1 MNLSAMLEL
10 FPLCL
15 ADCKHKLF
23 WCDTR
28 ELEQK
33 TRLRKYF
40 SNLDLTLN
48 VTRNFKRAKSLFMYL
63 KPTFIDLA
71 QTFLAVHL
79 QFVSTSPLSMFY
91 LDSFTGS

>member
-1 MNLSAMLEL
+1 MKLSAMLAL

-33 TRLRKYF
+33 TRLRKCF
-40 SNLDLTLN
+40 FNLDLTLN
-48 VTRNFKRAKSLFMYL
+48 VTRDFKRAKSLFMYL

-71 QTFLAVHL
+71 Q
-79 QFVSTSPLSMFY
+79 FVSTSPLSMFH
-91 LDSFTGS
+91 LDSFTGSGVFFIHL

>member
-15 ADCKHKLF
+15 ADCNHKLF

-28 ELEQK
+28 EQK
-33 TRLRKYF
+33 TRLRKCF
-40 SNLDLTLN
+40 FNLDLTLN

-79 QFVSTSPLSMFY
+79 QFVSTSPLSMFH

>member
-1 MNLSAMLEL
+1 MNLSAMLAL

-33 TRLRKYF
+33 TRLRKCF
-40 SNLDLTLN
+40 FNLDL
-48 VTRNFKRAKSLFMYL
+48 KRAKSLFVHL

-79 QFVSTSPLSMFY
+79 QFVSTSPLSMFH

>member
-1 MNLSAMLEL
+1 MNLSVMLEL

-15 ADCKHKLF
+15 ADCNHKLF

-33 TRLRKYF
+33 TRLRKCF
-40 SNLDLTLN
+40 FNLDLTLN

-79 QFVSTSPLSMFY
+79 QFVSTSPLSMFH

>member
-15 ADCKHKLF
+15 ADCNHKLF

-33 TRLRKYF
+33 TRLRKCF
-40 SNLDLTLN
+40 FNLDLTLN
-48 VTRNFKRAKSLFMYL
+48 VKPGIL
-63 KPTFIDLA
+63 KEQSHCLCI
-71 QTFLAVHL
+71 
-79 QFVSTSPLSMFY
+79 
-91 LDSFTGS
+91 